1 MVPFIPLVASQNVAQ
16 VEPQR
21 ERVQDP
27 GDSATSAA
35 VRMSAE
41 MEASAASVAVERNVA
56 AVGPA
61 MH

>member
-1 MVPFIPLVASQNVAQ
+1 
-16 VEPQR
+16 
-21 ERVQDP
+21 
-27 GDSATSAA
+27 
-35 VRMSAE
+35 MSAE